1 MISSKNINKV
11 FKGALAALPAIPY
24 VTPYFTRRRS
34 AKLLPLVLGGIG
46 AALVGGLAAVMY
58 LSPRTRDRAMDMA
71 KNTYGKLETQ
81 ITHHRE
87 KGSEGGSIANGMANE
102 SGIGTGYS
110 STGL

>member
-1 MISSKNINKV
+1 
-11 FKGALAALPAIPY
+11 
-24 VTPYFTRRRS
+24 
-34 AKLLPLVLGGIG
+34 
-46 AALVGGLAAVMY
+46 
-58 LSPRTRDRAMDMA
+58 MDMA